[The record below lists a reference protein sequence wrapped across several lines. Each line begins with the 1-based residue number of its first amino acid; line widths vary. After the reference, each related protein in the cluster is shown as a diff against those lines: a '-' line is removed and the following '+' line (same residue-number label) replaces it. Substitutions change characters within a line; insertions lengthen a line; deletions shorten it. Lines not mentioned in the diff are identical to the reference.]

1 MERGGGTTLQN
12 ALRIGDAFQLSVYE
26 IWETVAPSETESRK
40 GIVRN
45 EESLSVRGLRA
56 KRGWRLYDLSNVSGV
71 SMTTVASVEKGR
83 LPTLN
88 NALRIAS
95 AFGVSVHEIWR
106 LPVKG
111 VDHDLIQ

>member
-1 MERGGGTTLQN
+1 MRVAT
-12 ALRIGDAFQLSVYE
+12 AFQLSVYE
-26 IWETVAPSETESRK
+26 IWETVAPSEAESSK
-40 GIVRN
+40 GKGGN
-45 EESLSVRGLRA
+45 APALSVRGLRA

-71 SMTTVASVEKGR
+71 SISTVASVEKGR

-95 AFGVSVHEIWR
+95 ALGVSVHEIWR

-111 VDHDLIQ
+111 VDQGLIQ